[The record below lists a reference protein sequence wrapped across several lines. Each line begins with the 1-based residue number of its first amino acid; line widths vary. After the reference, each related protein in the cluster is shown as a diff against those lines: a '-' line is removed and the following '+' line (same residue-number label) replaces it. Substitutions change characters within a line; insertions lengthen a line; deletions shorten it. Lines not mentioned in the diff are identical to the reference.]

1 MDLEKTP
8 IIQFRTDDSGMLKA
22 VGSVKELK
30 LAISQ
35 LKDDI
40 VKMRQAGEDT
50 TKATSDLQ
58 AAQRELNTVMGLTKK
73 GADGVEGSYDSLVAK
88 LREAKTEWR
97 ALPKFINGELNPAWE
112 KARQQVE
119 QYNNELKNMDASV
132 GVYTRNVGNY
142 KSALE
147 GFTGTMG
154 QAAQVGGDFRNGLT
168 AMSNMMLMAGYNTDG
183 MNDAMKSLQLT
194 VGVLQGLKGFGGLLK
209 QIGEYFKS
217 STKAT
222 TATKADTAAKKEN
235 TAATTAMAGAE
246 AGATVA
252 STALKVALDALGIG
266 LIIAGVSLL
275 VTHLED
281 IAKWLLGIAE
291 KLGLIKKKNEG
302 NLSAAEKTKKAY
314 EDEKEELDKQVRIMQ
329 AKGKSQS
336 DILKFQIQQIDASIK
351 TKEAELES
359 AKGTLERLKQHN
371 WLQRVLKGEQKEYK
385 EIKKY
390 IEEATAELEEQKK
403 AREDFKFDLELEGYK
418 EEAESAK
425 NAAKASEA
433 AQAAIKKAAEDAKKA
448 IDKILD
454 SELKGVDKI
463 KKTYKELFEEL
474 AKNRAAIVKDGGDP
488 AAADEAKVVLQKRFT
503 EELREEYKKQ
513 FSDRFKGYKDAVT
526 ITRRQA
532 DEETAIY
539 RGLLADLK
547 GDTATRLQIERE
559 AADKRKERLQ
569 EDIAQAKLFLKDA
582 VSSTDQI
589 YETLFNNKSDEG
601 LKKLYLEMLEDGEA
615 FAKRWPEPFR
625 TALSTIGPMIVEY
638 ETETKNDLT
647 KFVADTMAA
656 YEEAV
661 NKNDFKAAAKL
672 KDQLLGNPPVS
683 DDAGLKAAAEDFI
696 KRMDKQMY
704 AAIGESDNPLAVYLS
719 GTTWGEVF
727 KSNTEQFRKILED
740 DTATWRQQWEARGSI
755 MAEFFRKYDKFLSS
769 YGTSTA
775 NVLGNTTNLWSAL
788 IDAKQKDIDKQKD
801 EGKISEKEYKRRTEQ
816 NKKSF
821 DNLKSLQIATAVIN
835 TASAVVAALADMSVP
850 FYVRLANSVAAG
862 IAGAAEIVKIKS
874 TDFGSGSYSAGS
886 SAPTI
891 TQSAPMVNTYGI
903 NPADYAEANAQNPV
917 RVYVLESDITD
928 AQNSARVRVQE
939 STF

>member
-8 IIQFRTDDSGMLKA
+8 IIQFRTDDSGMVKA
-22 VGSVKELK
+22 VSSVKELK

-40 VKMRQAGEDT
+40 VKMRQSGQDT
-50 TKATSDLQ
+50 TQTVTQLQ

-73 GADGVEGSYDSLVAK
+73 GVDGVEGSYDSLVAK

-112 KARQQVE
+112 KARQEVE
-119 QYNNELKNMDASV
+119 KYNDELKNYDASV

-147 GFTGTMG
+147 GFSGTMG
-154 QAAQVGGDFRNGLT
+154 QAAEIGGNMKNGLA
-168 AMSNMMLMAGYNTDG
+168 AMSSMMIMAGYDTEG
-183 MNDAMKSLQLT
+183 MNDAMKALTIT
-194 VGVLQGLKGFGGLLK
+194 VGILQGTKGLSGL
-209 QIGEYFKS
+209 IGKIQTYFKE
-217 STKAT
+217 STKSVA
-222 TATKADTAAKKEN
+222 ATKADTVAKNANTTATNAMTVSE
-235 TAATTAMAGAE
+235 TAA
-246 AGATVA
+246 AGATTLLG
-252 STALKVALDALGIG
+252 TALKAIGIG
-266 LIIAGVSLL
+266 LIVSALAFI
-275 VTHLED
+275 VDHLED
-281 IAKWLLGIAE
+281 IAGWLTGIGE

-302 NLSAAEKTKKAY
+302 NLSLAEKTKKSY

-359 AKGTLERLKQHN
+359 AKATLERLKQHN

-385 EIKKY
+385 ELKNY

-418 EEAESAK
+418 QEADA
-425 NAAKASEA
+425 AAKAAKDSEA

-463 KKTYKELFEEL
+463 KKTYQELFAEL

-488 AAADEAKVVLQKRFT
+488 AAADEAKAILQRRLT

-547 GDTATRLQIERE
+547 GSTATRLQIERE

-569 EDIAQAKLFLKDA
+569 EDIAQAKQFLKDT

-589 YETLFNNKSDEG
+589 YETLFNNKSNEG

-625 TALSTIGPMIVEY
+625 TALSTIGPMIVDY

-683 DDAGLKAAAEDFI
+683 DDAGLKAAAEDFVH
-696 KRMDKQMY
+696 RMDKQMY
-704 AAIGESDNPLAVYLS
+704 AAMGESDNPLAAYLS
-719 GTTWGEVF
+719 GTTWGEIF

-769 YGTSTA
+769 YGNSTA

-788 IDAKQKDIDKQKD
+788 IDAKQKDIDKQKE
-801 EGKISEKEYKRRTEQ
+801 EGKISDKEYKRRTDQ

-891 TQSAPMVNTYGI
+891 TQSAPVVNTYGI

-928 AQNSARVRVQE
+928 AQQAARVRVSE
-939 STF
+939 ATF